1 MNISDSEIQT
11 KLAEWQQEL
20 RQLTGNNRMV
30 ITAYQEPAG
39 LRKMED
45 IIQIICEETGVSISA
60 IRGKTRIRTVV
71 LARHLISYYG
81 KICTDLSL
89 QQIGHA
95 IGGKDH
101 TTVIH
106 ANRSIKDLIETEDI
120 AVCGAIAKI
129 SMRLE
134 LIDDNV
140 QA

>member
-1 MNISDSEIQT
+1 MKVNHPEI
-11 KLAEWQQEL
+11 KAKIDEWQREL
-20 RQLTGNNRMV
+20 RELTGNHSLV

-39 LRKMED
+39 RRTMED
-45 IIQIICEETGVSISA
+45 IIQIICEETGVSINA

-71 LARHLISYYG
+71 LARHLVSYYG
-81 KICTDLSL
+81 KICTNLSL
-89 QQIGHA
+89 QQIGEV

-106 ANRSIKDLIETEDI
+106 ANKSIKDLIETEDM

-129 SMRLE
+129 NMRLE
-134 LIDDNV
+134 LNNDNA